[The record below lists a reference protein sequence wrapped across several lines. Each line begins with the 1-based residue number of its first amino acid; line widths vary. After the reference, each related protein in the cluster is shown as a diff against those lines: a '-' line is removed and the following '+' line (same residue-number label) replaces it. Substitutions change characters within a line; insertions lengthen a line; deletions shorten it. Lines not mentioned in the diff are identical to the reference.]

1 CNFVQCGVVSII
13 NTGTSA
19 VTSANITDGLH
30 TVMAMSNA
38 NHLYIGA
45 SRCSVG
51 AISAQNQVQSCL
63 SVFNTSSNSTT
74 GPIPESAFRTNFDV
88 VALQQISGRSVLYV
102 AQGGALDIFDTN
114 TDNVSSSI
122 TAFNIP
128 ATVTYVL
135 QIDP

>member
-1 CNFVQCGVVSII
+1 MA
-13 NTGTSA
+13 T
-19 VTSANITDGLH
+19 ANITDGLH
-30 TVMAMSNA
+30 GVMAMSNA

-63 SVFNTSSNSTT
+63 SVFNTTSNSTN

-88 VALQQISGRSVLYV
+88 VAFQQVSGRSVMYV
-102 AQGGALDIFDTN
+102 AQGGAVDIFDTV
-114 TDNVSSSI
+114 TDNVSTSI
-122 TAFNIP
+122 TPFNIQ